1 MLVERSS
8 VIIVTCYNVCIGVC
22 VCVECWARIVFSS
35 HSGMRIMLLS
45 KYCSVFFEFILL
57 VSVKSAKIIK
67 TVFNRVLPSMNP
79 QEFGTMVWMGQLAS
93 PLDENL
99 TNYYGPPVT
108 SVMEDITQQ
117 THAMQQQQH
126 QQHQQQQQA
135 QQQQLLQQQ
144 LALSGYGFLDQ
155 TSALSAANSVSPD
168 GTSSATGIGPPAL
181 AGVGMRLMDGS
192 GKFAID
198 GRELAA
204 AAAAAAAAVA
214 TASPSDEDGNN
225 EGLEGPGDDDDH
237 PSLQSYGQYQQL
249 MNNGTG
255 SDFLSVARQDIMLP
269 YKLLNDT
276 HMLQSHF
283 LDYDGMA
290 DASNSNSSN
299 SNSRCSP
306 GATATMDV
314 DQHSVASNPSQ
325 SRFHQQRQEAANSG
339 GAAYPV
345 GMYGGTMPVERYPS
359 KKIRPVKRP
368 GLVLKT
374 PIAYKGDIDP
384 SVIPIQRDGMA
395 ICEKCG
401 AIGVKHS
408 FYTKQRRFCSLAC
421 ARSFESLRVF
431 SAPFRSGS
439 GIKASGTV
447 NDDSKHIATSS
458 SSTETSNIGLL
469 SSPPDQLIDE
479 SHSSTEELDTKR
491 VPLQQLHQQQEQVQ
505 TIGYRFKMSGT
516 SLTQPNT
523 NSGGG
528 INSNISSH
536 DDSSITN
543 NIMLGGKMVGGT
555 GILQEIL
562 PQEEIPQLPKGTRLP
577 SPCPQD
583 DRINSIRRK
592 PNEFHNSYDWTQA
605 LADPKFYAA
614 PVTCFKHA
622 PGYEMWPNVV
632 IGMKVEVE
640 NTDCD
645 VQQALIGGM
654 PHSFWVAT
662 VLRICGYKAL
672 LRYEGF
678 DADSSKD
685 FWVNLCSAEVHPV
698 GWCATRGKPLIPP
711 KSIEKPSPDWKEF
724 LVSRLS
730 NARTLPST
738 FYNKISDSF
747 KSRFRVGLNLEVVD
761 KNRISQVKLA
771 TISKIIGKR
780 LYVRYYDSSPDDYG
794 FWCHEDSPLIHP
806 VGWATTVGHNLAA
819 PEEYMDRMNAASDQI
834 LEPHEDDATM
844 DLFKTNFQFE
854 EYCFDGKQTGFEE
867 NMKLEAVDPLNLS
880 SICVATV
887 MTVLKFGYIMVRID
901 SYDPDVNGADWFCYH
916 EKSPCIFPVG
926 FCAKNKI
933 TLTPPK
939 GYDLNTFTWEQ
950 YLLDTNSKPATE
962 DIFHRDQIRQRFKEG
977 MKLESADLMDP
988 RLICVATIAR
998 VVGRLLKVHF
1008 DGWEE
1013 EYDQWLDSES
1023 PDIYPI
1029 GWCVLVGHKLEG
1041 PRILPKV
1048 VPTQKISPKT
1058 TKKGKRKKKLKVEP
1072 SHDDEIRGCTYYI
1085 DNFTA
1090 QPAPT
1095 TRTAR
1100 IKKEQEHF
1108 EQQKLLAANPAQ
1120 FDYSS
1125 LGQMATSDLGGQ
1137 LSQQYSSDNS
1147 ASLLM
1152 GSQLQMQQNQQPS
1165 ELAAMG
1171 LSGDVT
1177 GTSPALHTFIK
1188 NEPNHNTTAS
1198 LLSGT
1203 SLLGP
1208 IFDHSSSGTAGTATT
1223 ATTGNMIDQDDI
1235 DMRTEDEDGESSSAT
1250 GLPST
1255 APSSEIAD
1263 NETDKTIPRLIQHDS
1278 ANSGA
1283 SPDSIGGGVAGG
1295 SCNSNGSN
1303 SGAIVAGSSNSSS
1316 SFGMAVTNSGQIMPE
1331 SWEVKDVATFLTIN
1345 DCAVHAEQFVQKDID
1360 GKRLLELSKD
1370 DIITLLNLKVG
1381 PALKIF
1387 DLIQQLKCKI
1397 DPTKL
1402 RHLSKATGKKFL

>member
-1 MLVERSS
+1 
-8 VIIVTCYNVCIGVC
+8 
-22 VCVECWARIVFSS
+22 
-35 HSGMRIMLLS
+35 
-45 KYCSVFFEFILL
+45 
-57 VSVKSAKIIK
+57 
-67 TVFNRVLPSMNP
+67 
-79 QEFGTMVWMGQLAS
+79 
-93 PLDENL
+93 
-99 TNYYGPPVT
+99 
-108 SVMEDITQQ
+108 
-117 THAMQQQQH
+117 
-126 QQHQQQQQA
+126 
-135 QQQQLLQQQ
+135 
-144 LALSGYGFLDQ
+144 
-155 TSALSAANSVSPD
+155 
-168 GTSSATGIGPPAL
+168 
-181 AGVGMRLMDGS
+181 
-192 GKFAID
+192 
-198 GRELAA
+198 
-204 AAAAAAAAVA
+204 
-214 TASPSDEDGNN
+214 
-225 EGLEGPGDDDDH
+225 
-237 PSLQSYGQYQQL
+237 
-249 MNNGTG
+249 
-255 SDFLSVARQDIMLP
+255 
-269 YKLLNDT
+269 
-276 HMLQSHF
+276 
-283 LDYDGMA
+283 
-290 DASNSNSSN
+290 
-299 SNSRCSP
+299 
-306 GATATMDV
+306 
-314 DQHSVASNPSQ
+314 
-325 SRFHQQRQEAANSG
+325 
-339 GAAYPV
+339 
-345 GMYGGTMPVERYPS
+345 
-359 KKIRPVKRP
+359 
-368 GLVLKT
+368 
-374 PIAYKGDIDP
+374 
-384 SVIPIQRDGMA
+384 

-421 ARSFESLRVF
+421 ARSFESLRVY
-431 SAPFRSGS
+431 SAPFRTGS
-439 GIKASGTV
+439 GNKVSASV
-447 NDDSKHIATSS
+447 SDDSSKHLSTSTAT
-458 SSTETSNIGLL
+458 EASNSIGLL
-469 SSPPDQLIDE
+469 PTPPEQLIDD
-479 SHSSTEELDTKR
+479 SNLSTGDVDSKP
-491 VPLQQLHQQQEQVQ
+491 VPLPSLHQHQEQVQ

-516 SLTQPNT
+516 SHTQPNSG
-523 NSGGG
+523 SGGG
-528 INSNISSH
+528 INSNSNSH
-536 DDSSITN
+536 DGSSTTTTTTN
-543 NIMLGGKMVGGT
+543 GMFGGKMIGGA
-555 GILQEIL
+555 GILQDIL
-562 PQEEIPQLPKGTRLP
+562 PQEVIPQLPKGTRLP

-605 LADPKFYAA
+605 LAEPKFYAA

-622 PGYEMWPNVV
+622 PGYDMWPNVV

-678 DADSSKD
+678 DGDGSKD

-724 LVSRLS
+724 LVARLS

-771 TISKIIGKR
+771 TINHRQTIIR
-780 LYVRYYDSSPDDYG
+780 PILDSSPDDYG

-854 EYCFDGKQTGFEE
+854 EYCYDGKQTGFEE

-926 FCAKNKI
+926 FCAKNSI

-962 DIFHRDQIRQRFKEG
+962 DIFHRDQIRQRFKVG

-1008 DGWEE
+1008 DGWED

-1058 TKKGKRKKKLKVEP
+1058 TKKGKRKKKLKMEP
-1072 SHDDEIRGCTYYI
+1072 PQDD
-1085 DNFTA
+1085 A

-1108 EQQKLLAANPAQ
+1108 EQQKLLSANPSQ

-1125 LGQMATSDLGGQ
+1125 LGAVATTDLGGQ
-1137 LSQQYSSDNS
+1137 LSQQYSNDVPM
-1147 ASLLM
+1147 LM
-1152 GSQLQMQQNQQPS
+1152 GDQLQMQPNNQPP
-1165 ELAAMG
+1165 EMG
-1171 LSGDVT
+1171 GVALSVGVT
-1177 GTSPALHTFIK
+1177 SNSSTPLHTFIK
-1188 NEPNHNTTAS
+1188 HEANHDTTAS
-1198 LLSGT
+1198 LLSG
-1203 SLLGP
+1203 SSSLGP
-1208 IFDHSSSGTAGTATT
+1208 IFDHSSSGITGISANITT
-1223 ATTGNMIDQDDI
+1223 TTTTTTGNVTETDDV

-1263 NETDKTIPRLIQHDS
+1263 NEIDKTIPRLIHHDS
-1278 ANSGA
+1278 ANSGG
-1283 SPDSIGGGVAGG
+1283 SPDSVSGGIAGG
-1295 SCNSNGSN
+1295 LSNSNGSSN
-1303 SGAIVAGSSNSSS
+1303 SGLGGGVGAMLNSSSS
-1316 SFGMAVTNSGQIMPE
+1316 SFGMAVSNSGQQIMPE

-1345 DCAVHAEQFVQKDID
+1345 DCAVHAEQFVQNDID

>member
-1 MLVERSS
+1 M
-8 VIIVTCYNVCIGVC
+8 N
-22 VCVECWARIVFSS
+22 
-35 HSGMRIMLLS
+35 
-45 KYCSVFFEFILL
+45 
-57 VSVKSAKIIK
+57 
-67 TVFNRVLPSMNP
+67 VFNRVLPSMNP

-99 TNYYGPPVT
+99 TNYYGPAVT
-108 SVMEDITQQ
+108 NVMEDITQQ
-117 THAMQQQQH
+117 TQTMDMNPAAISSLISEYGGHLTAIPTPSGLATVPNAAEAMALTNSELFNIQQQ
-126 QQHQQQQQA
+126 QQQQQA
-135 QQQQLLQQQ
+135 QHHQQLLQQQ
-144 LALSGYGFLDQ
+144 LALSGYSFLDQ
-155 TSALSAANSVSPD
+155 AAALSAANSL
-168 GTSSATGIGPPAL
+168 SAHGDATAASGLGPPPTL
-181 AGVGMRLMDGS
+181 ASVGMRLLDGS
-192 GKFAID
+192 GK
-198 GRELAA
+198 LAVNNRVLAVAGA

-214 TASPSDEDGNN
+214 TSSASDEDGIN
-225 EGLEGPGDDDDH
+225 EVLDDQGEDEE
-237 PSLQSYGQYQQL
+237 QNYEQYQQ
-249 MNNGTG
+249 MINNGLG
-255 SDFLSVARQDIMLP
+255 NDYLAVPGQDNLLP
-269 YKLLNDT
+269 YKYMSDP
-276 HMLQSHF
+276 HMLQHNF
-283 LDYDGMA
+283 LDYDVMA

-306 GATATMDV
+306 GGTDTMDV
-314 DQHSVASNPSQ
+314 EHQSTASNQSD
-325 SRFHQQRQEAANSG
+325 SRFQQQRQQEALG
-339 GAAYPV
+339 GSDVSYP
-345 GMYGGTMPVERYPS
+345 GTIYSGTMPVERHPS

-421 ARSFESLRVF
+421 ARSFESLRVYSTPLHRAPGNKV
-431 SAPFRSGS
+431 SAS
-439 GIKASGTV
+439 A
-447 NDDSKHIATSS
+447 NDDSSSKQLATS
-458 SSTETSNIGLL
+458 TSADASNSIGLL
-469 SSPPDQLIDE
+469 PTPPEQLIDD
-479 SHSSTEELDTKR
+479 SNLSTGDVDSKR
-491 VPLQQLHQQQEQVQ
+491 VTLPSLHQHQEQVQ
-505 TIGYRFKMSGT
+505 NIGYRFKMSGT
-516 SLTQPNT
+516 SHTLANSG
-523 NSGGG
+523 SGGG
-528 INSNISSH
+528 INSNSH
-536 DDSSITN
+536 DGSSNTATN
-543 NIMLGGKMVGGT
+543 GMFGGKIIGGA
-555 GILQEIL
+555 GMLQEIL
-562 PQEEIPQLPKGTRLP
+562 PQEDIPQLPKGTRLP

-605 LADPKFYAA
+605 LAEPKFYAA

-622 PGYEMWPNVV
+622 PGYDMWPNVV

-645 VQQALIGGM
+645 FQQALIGGM

-678 DADSSKD
+678 DGDGSKD

-724 LVSRLS
+724 LVARLS

-854 EYCFDGKQTGFEE
+854 EYCYDGKQTGFEE

-926 FCAKNKI
+926 FCAKNNI

-962 DIFHRDQIRQRFKEG
+962 DIFHRDQIRQRFKVG

-1008 DGWEE
+1008 DGWED

-1058 TKKGKRKKKLKVEP
+1058 TKKGRRKKKLKMECP
-1072 SHDDEIRGCTYYI
+1072 QDDEIVGCLHYI
-1085 DNFTA
+1085 DNFPA

-1100 IKKEQEHF
+1100 IKKEQEYF
-1108 EQQKLLAANPAQ
+1108 EQQKLLSTNPSQ
-1120 FDYSS
+1120 FDYSP
-1125 LGQMATSDLGGQ
+1125 LGHMVATDLAGQ
-1137 LSQQYSSDNS
+1137 LSQQFANDVSM
-1147 ASLLM
+1147 LM
-1152 GSQLQMQQNQQPS
+1152 GNQLQMQQNHQSS
-1165 ELAAMG
+1165 EM
-1171 LSGDVT
+1171 DVALGGGVT
-1177 GTSPALHTFIK
+1177 TSSSTPLHNFIK
-1188 NEPNHNTTAS
+1188 HETNHDTS
-1198 LLSGT
+1198 LLSGG
-1203 SLLGP
+1203 SALGP
-1208 IFDHSSSGTAGTATT
+1208 IFDHSSSGTTGPTNATT
-1223 ATTGNMIDQDDI
+1223 NSTTSNAMETDDV
-1235 DMRTEDEDGESSSAT
+1235 DVRTEDEDGESSSAT

-1263 NETDKTIPRLIQHDS
+1263 NEIDKTIPRLIHQDT
-1278 ANSGA
+1278 ANSGG
-1283 SPDSIGGGVAGG
+1283 SPDSVSGGIAGG
-1295 SCNSNGSN
+1295 LSNSNGSN
-1303 SGAIVAGSSNSSS
+1303 SGLVGAGGMLNTSST
-1316 SFGMAVTNSGQIMPE
+1316 FGMAVSNNSGQQIMPE

-1345 DCAVHAEQFVQKDID
+1345 DCAVHAERFVQNDID

-1370 DIITLLNLKVG
+1370 DIITLLNMKVG

>member
-1 MLVERSS
+1 
-8 VIIVTCYNVCIGVC
+8 
-22 VCVECWARIVFSS
+22 A
-35 HSGMRIMLLS
+35 
-45 KYCSVFFEFILL
+45 
-57 VSVKSAKIIK
+57 
-67 TVFNRVLPSMNP
+67 FNRVLPSMNP

-93 PLDENL
+93 PLDENI
-99 TNYYGPPVT
+99 TNYYGPPPVP

-117 THAMQQQQH
+117 TQTMDMNPAAISSLMSEYGGHLTAITTPSGLSTVPNAAEALALTNPELFNI
-126 QQHQQQQQA
+126 QQQQQ
-135 QQQQLLQQQ
+135 QQQVQHHQQLLQQQ

-155 TSALSAANSVSPD
+155 TA
-168 GTSSATGIGPPAL
+168 AL
-181 AGVGMRLMDGS
+181 AAASNVATHGDAPPTAAGLAGIGMRLMDAS
-192 GKFAID
+192 GKLAVNSRALSSA
-198 GRELAA
+198 GAVAA
-204 AAAAAAAAVA
+204 ASSP
-214 TASPSDEDGNN
+214 ASNDDGNN
-225 EGLEGPGDDDDH
+225 EGLEGHGEDEDH
-237 PSLQSYGQYQQL
+237 AALQNYEQYQQ
-249 MNNGTG
+249 MINNGTG
-255 SDFLSVARQDIMLP
+255 SDYLSVSGQDNLLP
-269 YKLLNDT
+269 FKFMNDPA
-276 HMLQSHF
+276 MLQHHL
-283 LDYDGMA
+283 LDYDVMA

-306 GATATMDV
+306 GTTETMDV
-314 DQHSVASNPSQ
+314 DHQSVVSNQSN
-325 SRFHQQRQEAANSG
+325 SRFHQHQQQQRQPQTLGSG
-339 GAAYPV
+339 VSYPATL
-345 GMYGGTMPVERYPS
+345 YGCPVPVERYAS

-421 ARSFESLRVF
+421 ARSFESLRVY
-431 SAPFRSGS
+431 SAPFRTGS
-439 GIKASGTV
+439 GNKVPGTA
-447 NDDSKHIATSS
+447 NDDNSRQLATSS
-458 SSTETSNIGLL
+458 STDNTSSSSIGLL
-469 SSPPDQLIDE
+469 STPPDQLIDD
-479 SHSSTEELDTKR
+479 SNLSTENVDSKR
-491 VPLQQLHQQQEQVQ
+491 VPLQQLHQHQEQVQ

-516 SLTQPNT
+516 SHTQPISV
-523 NSGGG
+523 SGGG
-528 INSNISSH
+528 IHSNSNSH
-536 DDSSITN
+536 DGSSSATN
-543 NIMLGGKMVGGT
+543 GMFGGKLVGGASM
-555 GILQEIL
+555 LQELL
-562 PQEEIPQLPKGTRLP
+562 PQEEIPQLPKGSRLP

-605 LADPKFYAA
+605 LAEPKFYAA

-622 PGYEMWPNVV
+622 PGYDMWPNVV

-645 VQQALIGGM
+645 VPQALIGGI

-678 DADSSKD
+678 DGDASKD

-711 KSIEKPSPDWKEF
+711 KSIVKPSPDWKEF
-724 LVSRLS
+724 LVARLS

-854 EYCFDGKQTGFEE
+854 EYCYDGKQTGFEE

-926 FCAKNKI
+926 FCAKNSI

-939 GYDLNTFTWEQ
+939 GYDHSTFTWEQ
-950 YLLDTNSKPATE
+950 YLLDTKCKPATE
-962 DIFHRDQIRQRFKEG
+962 DIFHRDQIRQRFKVG

-1008 DGWEE
+1008 DGWED

-1058 TKKGKRKKKLKVEP
+1058 TKKGKRKKKLKMEP
-1072 SHDDEIRGCTYYI
+1072 PQDDEIIGCTYYI
-1085 DNFTA
+1085 DNFAA

-1108 EQQKLLAANPAQ
+1108 EQQKLLSANPGQ

-1125 LGQMATSDLGGQ
+1125 LGHMVSTELGGQ
-1137 LSQQYSSDNS
+1137 LSQQYSSDS
-1147 ASLLM
+1147 GTPLLM
-1152 GSQLQMQQNQQPS
+1152 ENQLQMQHNHQPP
-1165 ELAAMG
+1165 ELGIG
-1171 LSGDVT
+1171 LSGGVT
-1177 GTSPALHTFIK
+1177 SALHTFIK
-1188 NEPNHNTTAS
+1188 HETNHDTTTS
-1198 LLSGT
+1198 LLGGT
-1203 SLLGP
+1203 SALGP
-1208 IFDHSSSGTAGTATT
+1208 IFDQSSSGTTSGPATATVGP
-1223 ATTGNMIDQDDI
+1223 GNTDTDEVG
-1235 DMRTEDEDGESSSAT
+1235 MRTEDEDGESSSAT

-1263 NETDKTIPRLIQHDS
+1263 NEIDKTIPRLIHHDS
-1278 ANSGA
+1278 ANSGG
-1283 SPDSIGGGVAGG
+1283 SPDSVGGGAAGG
-1295 SCNSNGSN
+1295 LSNSNGSN
-1303 SGAIVAGSSNSSS
+1303 SGLVGVGGMLNSTSP
-1316 SFGMAVTNSGQIMPE
+1316 FGMAVSNSGQIMPE

-1345 DCAVHAEQFVQKDID
+1345 DCAVHAEQFVQNDID

-1402 RHLSKATGKKFL
+1402 RHLSKGTGKKFL

>member
-1 MLVERSS
+1 MVVL
-8 VIIVTCYNVCIGVC
+8 N
-22 VCVECWARIVFSS
+22 
-35 HSGMRIMLLS
+35 
-45 KYCSVFFEFILL
+45 L
-57 VSVKSAKIIK
+57 VS
-67 TVFNRVLPSMNP
+67 
-79 QEFGTMVWMGQLAS
+79 
-93 PLDENL
+93 
-99 TNYYGPPVT
+99 Y
-108 SVMEDITQQ
+108 
-117 THAMQQQQH
+117 H
-126 QQHQQQQQA
+126 
-135 QQQQLLQQQ
+135 
-144 LALSGYGFLDQ
+144 
-155 TSALSAANSVSPD
+155 
-168 GTSSATGIGPPAL
+168 
-181 AGVGMRLMDGS
+181 
-192 GKFAID
+192 
-198 GRELAA
+198 
-204 AAAAAAAAVA
+204 
-214 TASPSDEDGNN
+214 
-225 EGLEGPGDDDDH
+225 
-237 PSLQSYGQYQQL
+237 
-249 MNNGTG
+249 
-255 SDFLSVARQDIMLP
+255 
-269 YKLLNDT
+269 
-276 HMLQSHF
+276 
-283 LDYDGMA
+283 
-290 DASNSNSSN
+290 
-299 SNSRCSP
+299 
-306 GATATMDV
+306 
-314 DQHSVASNPSQ
+314 
-325 SRFHQQRQEAANSG
+325 
-339 GAAYPV
+339 
-345 GMYGGTMPVERYPS
+345 
-359 KKIRPVKRP
+359 
-368 GLVLKT
+368 VLKFDAFFS
-374 PIAYKGDIDP
+374 P
-384 SVIPIQRDGMA
+384 VA

-819 PEEYMDRMNAASDQI
+819 PEEYMDRMNG
-834 LEPHEDDATM
+834 T
-844 DLFKTNFQFE
+844 T
-854 EYCFDGKQTGFEE
+854 
-867 NMKLEAVDPLNLS
+867 LS
-880 SICVATV
+880 
-887 MTVLKFGYIMVRID
+887 
-901 SYDPDVNGADWFCYH
+901 
-916 EKSPCIFPVG
+916 
-926 FCAKNKI
+926 
-933 TLTPPK
+933 
-939 GYDLNTFTWEQ
+939 
-950 YLLDTNSKPATE
+950 
-962 DIFHRDQIRQRFKEG
+962 
-977 MKLESADLMDP
+977 
-988 RLICVATIAR
+988 
-998 VVGRLLKVHF
+998 LLKLSAQSCLIFITVF
-1008 DGWEE
+1008 FLFFFSFMKQRLVIKSWNRTKMML
-1013 EYDQWLDSES
+1013 QWTYS
-1023 PDIYPI
+1023 
-1029 GWCVLVGHKLEG
+1029 
-1041 PRILPKV
+1041 R
-1048 VPTQKISPKT
+1048 PT
-1058 TKKGKRKKKLKVEP
+1058 
-1072 SHDDEIRGCTYYI
+1072 
-1085 DNFTA
+1085 
-1090 QPAPT
+1090 
-1095 TRTAR
+1095 
-1100 IKKEQEHF
+1100 
-1108 EQQKLLAANPAQ
+1108 
-1120 FDYSS
+1120 
-1125 LGQMATSDLGGQ
+1125 
-1137 LSQQYSSDNS
+1137 
-1147 ASLLM
+1147 
-1152 GSQLQMQQNQQPS
+1152 
-1165 ELAAMG
+1165 
-1171 LSGDVT
+1171 
-1177 GTSPALHTFIK
+1177 
-1188 NEPNHNTTAS
+1188 
-1198 LLSGT
+1198 
-1203 SLLGP
+1203 
-1208 IFDHSSSGTAGTATT
+1208 SSSK
-1223 ATTGNMIDQDDI
+1223 
-1235 DMRTEDEDGESSSAT
+1235 
-1250 GLPST
+1250 ST
-1255 APSSEIAD
+1255 VSMANKLVSR
-1263 NETDKTIPRLIQHDS
+1263 KT
-1278 ANSGA
+1278 
-1283 SPDSIGGGVAGG
+1283 
-1295 SCNSNGSN
+1295 
-1303 SGAIVAGSSNSSS
+1303 
-1316 SFGMAVTNSGQIMPE
+1316 
-1331 SWEVKDVATFLTIN
+1331 
-1345 DCAVHAEQFVQKDID
+1345 
-1360 GKRLLELSKD
+1360 
-1370 DIITLLNLKVG
+1370 
-1381 PALKIF
+1381 
-1387 DLIQQLKCKI
+1387 
-1397 DPTKL
+1397 
-1402 RHLSKATGKKFL
+1402 

>member
-1 MLVERSS
+1 
-8 VIIVTCYNVCIGVC
+8 
-22 VCVECWARIVFSS
+22 
-35 HSGMRIMLLS
+35 
-45 KYCSVFFEFILL
+45 
-57 VSVKSAKIIK
+57 
-67 TVFNRVLPSMNP
+67 MNP

-108 SVMEDITQQ
+108 SVMEDVTQQ
-117 THAMQQQQH
+117 NHAMQQDMNPAAISSLISEYNGH
-126 QQHQQQQQA
+126 MTAIPTPSGLATVPNATDALALTNTELFNIQQQQA
-135 QQQQLLQQQ
+135 QQNQQLLQQQ

-155 TSALSAANSVSPD
+155 TGALSAAGSIAVPGGD
-168 GTSSATGIGPPAL
+168 TSSTAAGIGPPTL

-192 GKFAID
+192 GKLAVES
-198 GRELAA
+198 RVLAA
-204 AAAAAAAAVA
+204 AAAA
-214 TASPSDEDGNN
+214 TSDEDGTN
-225 EGLEGPGDDDDH
+225 EGLDGPGEDDEH
-237 PSLQSYGQYQQL
+237 GALQTYEQYQQL
-249 MNNGTG
+249 INNGVTAN
-255 SDFLSVARQDIMLP
+255 DFLAIAGQDNMLP
-269 YKLLNDT
+269 YKLMNDP
-276 HMLQSHF
+276 HMLQNNF
-283 LDYDGMA
+283 LDYDVMA
-290 DASNSNSSN
+290 DTSNSSN
-299 SNSRCSP
+299 SRGSP
-306 GATATMDV
+306 GDAEVMDV
-314 DQHSVASNPSQ
+314 DHKNVESMQNDSQ
-325 SRFHQQRQEAANSG
+325 FLQQQRHHQQGSNSG
-339 GAAYPV
+339 ASYPV
-345 GMYGGTMPVERYPS
+345 GIYGAAMPVGRYSS

-421 ARSFESLRVF
+421 ARSFESFRVF
-431 SAPFRSGS
+431 NAPYRSGS
-439 GIKASGTV
+439 GNKASTGTA

-458 SSTETSNIGLL
+458 SSTEG
-469 SSPPDQLIDE
+469 SSVVGVLASPPPDQQIDE
-479 SHSSTEELDTKR
+479 SHSPTELELDNKSFQF
-491 VPLQQLHQQQEQVQ
+491 PQLHQQQEQVQ
-505 TIGYRFKMSGT
+505 TFGFRFNMSGT
-516 SLTQPNT
+516 SLDQPNAG
-523 NSGGG
+523 SGGS
-528 INSNISSH
+528 INSNIHSH
-536 DDSSITN
+536 DGSSITHN
-543 NIMLGGKMVGGT
+543 GSMIGGT
-555 GILQEIL
+555 RILREIL
-562 PQEEIPQLPKGTRLP
+562 PQEEIPQLPQGKHLP

-605 LADPKFYAA
+605 LANPKFYAA

-622 PGYEMWPNVV
+622 PGYDMWPNVV

-645 VQQALIGGM
+645 VQQVLIGGM

-662 VLRICGYKAL
+662 VMRICGYKAL

-678 DADSSKD
+678 DADTSKD

-711 KSIEKPSPDWKEF
+711 KSIDKPSPDWKEF

-738 FYNKISDSF
+738 FYNKISESF

-780 LYVRYYDSSPDDYG
+780 LYVRYYDSLPDDYG

-819 PEEYMDRMNAASDQI
+819 PQEYMDRMNAASDQI

-926 FCAKNKI
+926 FCEKNNI

-939 GYDLNTFTWEQ
+939 GYDHNTFTWEQ
-950 YLLDTNSKPATE
+950 YLMDTNSKPATD
-962 DIFHRDQIRQRFKEG
+962 DIFNQDQIRQRFKVG

-1041 PRILPKV
+1041 PRIMPKV
-1048 VPTQKISPKT
+1048 MPTQKISPKT
-1058 TKKGKRKKKLKVEP
+1058 TKKGKRKKKLKTEP
-1072 SHDDEIRGCTYYI
+1072 AHDDEMRGCTLYI
-1085 DNFTA
+1085 DNFAA

-1108 EQQKLLAANPAQ
+1108 EQQKQLAANTTQ
-1120 FDYSS
+1120 FDYNS
-1125 LGQMATSDLGGQ
+1125 LGQMVPTDMVNGGQ
-1137 LSQQYSSDNS
+1137 LSQQYSGDNS

-1152 GSQLQMQQNQQPS
+1152 GTQLQLQHNQQPS
-1165 ELAAMG
+1165 ELAIG
-1171 LSGDVT
+1171 LSRDVT

-1188 NEPNHNTTAS
+1188 SEPNHSTTAA
-1198 LLSGT
+1198 LLGGT

-1208 IFDHSSSGTAGTATT
+1208 IFDHSASGSVGTGTST
-1223 ATTGNMIDQDDI
+1223 KGNVNDADDM

-1263 NETDKTIPRLIQHDS
+1263 NETDKTIPRLIHHDS
-1278 ANSGA
+1278 VNSGG
-1283 SPDSIGGGVAGG
+1283 SPDSIGGGIVGG
-1295 SCNSNGSN
+1295 MSNSNGSN
-1303 SGAIVAGSSNSSS
+1303 IGGGTLGVGGLSNSSTT
-1316 SFGMAVTNSGQIMPE
+1316 FGMAVSNSGQITPE
-1331 SWEVKDVATFLTIN
+1331 NWEVKDVATFLTIN

-1397 DPTKL
+1397 DPTKS
-1402 RHLSKATGKKFL
+1402 RHLTKATGKKFL

>member
-1 MLVERSS
+1 M
-8 VIIVTCYNVCIGVC
+8 CF
-22 VCVECWARIVFSS
+22 A
-35 HSGMRIMLLS
+35 
-45 KYCSVFFEFILL
+45 
-57 VSVKSAKIIK
+57 
-67 TVFNRVLPSMNP
+67 VFNRVLPSMNP

-117 THAMQQQQH
+117 THAMQDMNPAAISSLISEYSGH
-126 QQHQQQQQA
+126 MSAIPTPSGLAAVPNATEALALTNPELFNIQQQQA
-135 QQQQLLQQQ
+135 QQHQQLLQQQ

-155 TSALSAANSVSPD
+155 TGALSAANSVSTPGD
-168 GTSSATGIGPPAL
+168 PSSATGIGPPSL

-192 GKFAID
+192 GKFAVD
-198 GRELAA
+198 GRELAVA
-204 AAAAAAAAVA
+204 AAAAA
-214 TASPSDEDGNN
+214 TSSPSDEDRNN
-225 EGLEGPGDDDDH
+225 EGLEGPGEDDDH
-237 PSLQSYGQYQQL
+237 PSLQSYEQYQQL
-249 MNNGTG
+249 INNGAG
-255 SDFLSVARQDIMLP
+255 NDYLSVAGQDNLLP
-269 YKLLNDT
+269 FKLMNDA
-276 HMLQSHF
+276 HILQNHF
-283 LDYDGMA
+283 LDYDVMA

-306 GATATMDV
+306 GATTMDV
-314 DQHSVASNPSQ
+314 DQQNVSSNQ
-325 SRFHQQRQEAANSG
+325 SQQRFLQQRSQEGANSG
-339 GAAYPV
+339 ASYPV
-345 GMYGGTMPVERYPS
+345 AMYGGALPVERYPS

-439 GIKASGTV
+439 GIKPSGTA

-458 SSTETSNIGLL
+458 SLTEASSIGLL
-469 SSPPDQLIDE
+469 STPPDQLIDE
-479 SHSSTEELDTKR
+479 SHSEAEEVDSKR

-505 TIGYRFKMSGT
+505 TIGIGYRFKMSGT
-516 SLTQPNT
+516 SHTQPNAG
-523 NSGGG
+523 SGGG
-528 INSNISSH
+528 INSNMNSH
-536 DDSSITN
+536 DGNSNAN
-543 NIMLGGKMVGGT
+543 NGMIGGKIVGGA
-555 GILQEIL
+555 GLLQEIL
-562 PQEEIPQLPKGTRLP
+562 PQEDIPQLPKGNRLP

-622 PGYEMWPNVV
+622 PGYDMWPNVV

-678 DADSSKD
+678 DADPSKD

-724 LVSRLS
+724 LVARLS

-926 FCAKNKI
+926 FCAKNSI
-933 TLTPPK
+933 ALTPPK
-939 GYDLNTFTWEQ
+939 GYDLNSFTWEQ

-962 DIFHRDQIRQRFKEG
+962 DIFHRDQIRQRFKVG

-1008 DGWEE
+1008 DGWED

-1058 TKKGKRKKKLKVEP
+1058 TKKGKRKKKLKIEP
-1072 SHDDEIRGCTYYI
+1072 PHDD
-1085 DNFTA
+1085 A

-1108 EQQKLLAANPAQ
+1108 EQQKLLAANPTQ

-1125 LGQMATSDLGGQ
+1125 LGQMVTTEMGGQ

-1152 GSQLQMQQNQQPS
+1152 GSQLQMQHNQQPS
-1165 ELAAMG
+1165 ELAIG

-1188 NEPNHNTTAS
+1188 NEPNHNTTAA

-1223 ATTGNMIDQDDI
+1223 TTGNMIDPDDI

-1263 NETDKTIPRLIQHDS
+1263 NETDKTIPRLIHQDS
-1278 ANSGA
+1278 VNSGG
-1283 SPDSIGGGVAGG
+1283 SPDSISGGVTGG
-1295 SCNSNGSN
+1295 LSNSNGSN
-1303 SGAIVAGSSNSSS
+1303 TCGTIGVGGLSNTSS
-1316 SFGMAVTNSGQIMPE
+1316 SFGMAVSNSGQITPE

>member
-1 MLVERSS
+1 M
-8 VIIVTCYNVCIGVC
+8 N
-22 VCVECWARIVFSS
+22 
-35 HSGMRIMLLS
+35 
-45 KYCSVFFEFILL
+45 
-57 VSVKSAKIIK
+57 
-67 TVFNRVLPSMNP
+67 VFNRVLPSMNP

-108 SVMEDITQQ
+108 NVMEDITQQ
-117 THAMQQQQH
+117 AHAMEMNPATINSLMSEYNGHVTAIQTPAGLAAVPNAPETLALTNPELFNL
-126 QQHQQQQQA
+126 QQQQA
-135 QQQQLLQQQ
+135 QHQQQLLQQQ

-155 TSALSAANSVSPD
+155 TGALTAAPGISATDAATTSAAIV
-168 GTSSATGIGPPAL
+168 PPAL
-181 AGVGMRLMDGS
+181 AGMGIRLMDGT
-192 GKFAID
+192 GKLPID
-198 GRELAA
+198 GRVLAMA
-204 AAAAAAAAVA
+204 A
-214 TASPSDEDGNN
+214 TAASDEDAQN
-225 EGLEGPGDDDDH
+225 EGLEEQVQEDEDH
-237 PSLQSYGQYQQL
+237 PALQSYEQYQQL
-249 MNNGTG
+249 MANGGTA
-255 SDFLSVARQDIMLP
+255 DFLSVAGQDNMLP
-269 YKLLNDT
+269 YKLMNDANL
-276 HMLQSHF
+276 LQGHF
-283 LDYDGMA
+283 LDYDVMA

-299 SNSRCSP
+299 SRCSP
-306 GATATMDV
+306 NGAETMDME
-314 DQHSVASNPSQ
+314 QSVATNQ
-325 SRFHQQRQEAANSG
+325 TESRYQQQRQQEGTSSG
-339 GAAYPV
+339 LSYP
-345 GMYGGTMPVERYPS
+345 MTLYSGTVPAERYPN

-421 ARSFESLRVF
+421 ARSFESLRVYT
-431 SAPFRSGS
+431 APFRAGSGS
-439 GIKASGTV
+439 KATAAAAGDDNSRHGTP
-447 NDDSKHIATSS
+447 AEASS
-458 SSTETSNIGLL
+458 IGLL
-469 SSPPDQLIDE
+469 SNPPDQLIDD
-479 SHSSTEELDTKR
+479 SSSSPGEVDSKH
-491 VPLQQLHQQQEQVQ
+491 VSLQQQQQRQLQEQVQ
-505 TIGYRFKMSGT
+505 TLGYRFKMSGAP
-516 SLTQPNT
+516 QHAGG
-523 NSGGG
+523 SGGN
-528 INSNISSH
+528 NSNSH
-536 DDSSITN
+536 DGGSGSYGN
-543 NIMLGGKMVGGT
+543 NGTVGGKMVGGDV
-555 GILQEIL
+555 LQELL
-562 PQEEIPQLPKGTRLP
+562 PQEEIPQLHKGSRLP

-614 PVTCFKHA
+614 PVRCFRHA
-622 PGYEMWPNVV
+622 PGYDMWRDVV

-645 VQQALIGGM
+645 AQQALIGGM

-678 DADSSKD
+678 DADPSKD

-711 KSIEKPSPDWKEF
+711 KSIEKPSSDWKEF
-724 LVSRLS
+724 LVQRLS

-834 LEPHEDDATM
+834 LAPNEDDATM

-854 EYCFDGKQTGFEE
+854 EYYYDGKQTGFEE

-887 MTVLKFGYIMVRID
+887 MSVLKFGYIMVRID

-926 FCAKNKI
+926 FCAKNDI

-962 DIFHRDQIRQRFKEG
+962 EIFQREQICQPFKIG

-988 RLICVATIAR
+988 RLICVATISR

-1008 DGWEE
+1008 DGWED

-1048 VPTQKISPKT
+1048 VPAQKISPKT
-1058 TKKGKRKKKLKVEP
+1058 TKKGKRKKKLKTEP
-1072 SHDDEIRGCTYYI
+1072 PHDD
-1085 DNFTA
+1085 A
-1090 QPAPT
+1090 HQPAPT

-1108 EQQKLLAANPAQ
+1108 EQQKLLSTTPAQ
-1120 FDYSS
+1120 LDYSS
-1125 LGQMATSDLGGQ
+1125 LGHMAPTDMGGQ
-1137 LSQQYSSDNS
+1137 LTQQYSNDSS
-1147 ASLLM
+1147 AAMLI
-1152 GSQLQMQQNQQPS
+1152 GNQLPLQHNQQPQ
-1165 ELAAMG
+1165 LGMA
-1171 LSGDVT
+1171 LSGGTVT
-1177 GTSPALHTFIK
+1177 GTSAASLHSFIK
-1188 NEPNHNTTAS
+1188 HESNHTATAES

-1203 SLLGP
+1203 SSLGP
-1208 IFDHSSSGTAGTATT
+1208 IFDHASGGNVGPAAATV
-1223 ATTGNMIDQDDI
+1223 AVGGNLMDTEDADM
-1235 DMRTEDEDGESSSAT
+1235 MRTEEDEDGESSSAT

-1263 NETDKTIPRLIQHDS
+1263 NEMDKTIPRLINHDA
-1278 ANSGA
+1278 ANSGG
-1283 SPDSIGGGVAGG
+1283 SPDSISGGLAGG
-1295 SCNSNGSN
+1295 LSNSNGSN
-1303 SGAIVAGSSNSSS
+1303 SAFSLGGSS
-1316 SFGMAVTNSGQIMPE
+1316 GAQIMPE
-1331 SWEVKDVATFLTIN
+1331 SWEVKDVATFLTVN
-1345 DCAVHAEQFVQKDID
+1345 DCAVHAEQFVQNAID